1 MKIKTYNIRSLS
13 KKKFEELR
21 LTCKRQ
27 NLEDQYKKTDPT
39 AVVEAVVGSANNIVE
54 EYRQKGYQL
63 CYDFESSNC
72 QHLLVFSKK

>member
-21 LTCKRQ
+21 LACKRQ

-39 AVVEAVVGSANNIVE
+39 AVVEAVVGSVNNIVE